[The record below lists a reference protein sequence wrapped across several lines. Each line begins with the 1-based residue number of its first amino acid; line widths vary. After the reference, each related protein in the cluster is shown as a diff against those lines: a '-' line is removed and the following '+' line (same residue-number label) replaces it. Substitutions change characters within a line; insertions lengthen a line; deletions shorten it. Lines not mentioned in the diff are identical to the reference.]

1 MTDSR
6 ERDGGPGGVA
16 PPGAEA
22 LPRDETPQP
31 RDGASSRDGT
41 PQPRDSAPPRDAAP
55 PQAQAPQPRDGAPP
69 RDETTA
75 QQQRDPAAVHRFIE
89 RFASVLALSG
99 IPRMPARVLAV
110 FLTSDASRLTA
121 ADIARTLQIS
131 PAAVSGAVR
140 YLGDVGLISRE
151 AQPGSRR
158 YWYRMPDNTW
168 HEVVK
173 LRDQL
178 MRRWADV
185 MHEGLGILG
194 PGTPAGGRLAE
205 SLMYIEFVQKELPMV
220 LTRWEEYKA
229 AHDPAQAAGPP
240 AADR

>member
-1 MTDSR
+1 MGAESR
-6 ERDGGPGGVA
+6 ESAVTGPQARGTELGGVA
-16 PPGAEA
+16 PRPRPEIPAHPDEA
-22 LPRDETPQP
+22 TGHRDEPATHPDEP
-31 RDGASSRDGT
+31 ATHPDEATAHRDG
-41 PQPRDSAPPRDAAP
+41 
-55 PQAQAPQPRDGAPP
+55 
-69 RDETTA
+69 
-75 QQQRDPAAVHRFIE
+75 AAVHRFIE
-89 RFASVLALSG
+89 RFATVLALSG

-121 ADIARTLQIS
+121 TDIARTLQIS

-158 YWYRMPDNTW
+158 YWYRMPDNMW

-185 MHEGLGILG
+185 MHEGLEILG
-194 PGTPAGGRLAE
+194 PATPAGGRLAE

-229 AHDPAQAAGPP
+229 AHEPQPRGPADAG
-240 AADR
+240 R

>member
-16 PPGAEA
+16 PPG
-22 LPRDETPQP
+22 DV
-31 RDGASSRDGT
+31 
-41 PQPRDSAPPRDAAP
+41 APPRDVAP
-55 PQAQAPQPRDGAPP
+55 PGAGAPLEAEAPQPRDVAPP
-69 RDETTA
+69 RDKPPAQRDEASARQDEIAA
-75 QQQRDPAAVHRFIE
+75 QQQRDPVAVHRFIE
-89 RFASVLALSG
+89 RFTSVLAMSG

-110 FLTSDASRLTA
+110 FLTSDVSRLTA

-140 YLGDVGLISRE
+140 YLSDVGLISRE
-151 AQPGSRR
+151 GQPGSRR
-158 YWYRMPDNTW
+158 YWYRIPDNMW

-185 MHEGLGILG
+185 MHEGVDILG
-194 PGTPAGGRLAE
+194 PGTPAGSRLAE
-205 SLMYIEFVQKELPMV
+205 SAMYIEFVQKELPMV

-229 AHDPAQAAGPP
+229 AHEPSRPPRPP
-240 AADR
+240 AAGG